1 MVRIHRREAGLTQ
14 RELAAKAG
22 LSVAALRDLEQSR
35 RRPRLNSLAAL
46 AAALSLDPDQ
56 AASLALAAALQP
68 QRSGAMSSARALQ
81 DGPVFAPTTRAPG
94 VGTGL
99 WLSVLGPLEA
109 WGDGAPLSLGPPTR
123 RAVLA
128 LLLMD
133 PGVPVRRDTIVDELW
148 GDSPPRTAVGLVQA
162 HVSRIR
168 RLLSPHTRSSASA
181 GVIDSVGGAYRLS
194 LSASDVDLLAFRDL
208 AARAAA
214 AQARGDDAIAVECYE
229 HAVGLWRGE
238 PFADVDVL
246 SGHPAITAMR
256 QELAG
261 VLLRYAEVA
270 CALGQYDRVLPRLQA
285 LVDAEPLNEPA
296 HARLMIALAGSGQ
309 QAAAIRVHEDVRT
322 RLDRELGLYPGEE
335 LAEAYVRVLRQDIR
349 AGRRGPAPARPLA
362 LPDPVDMV
370 PRQLPAAPRCFTGR
384 CGELAA
390 LSALAET
397 ALGEAR
403 GVAIAALTGMAG
415 IGKTALA
422 VHWAHRVAGLFPDGQ
437 LFVNLRGSCPSGTP
451 VMPSDAVR
459 GFLSAL
465 GVPPARVPP
474 DTDGQAALYRS
485 LLADRR
491 MLVVL
496 DNAQDAEQVRP
507 LLPGSPGCL
516 VLVTSRNR
524 LTGLAAAEGAHLIT
538 QGVLTEAVSHDLLA
552 LHLGAEPV
560 AAEPAAVSELIAL
573 CGGLP
578 LALCDV
584 AARAVARPSLPLA
597 ALAAQMRDTR
607 SRLDVLETGEP
618 ATSVRT
624 VFSWSRAKL
633 GDRASRMFR
642 LLAMHPGPDITG
654 PAAASLAGLP
664 REQAFL
670 ALAEL
675 CDEHL
680 LTEYVAG
687 RYVCHDLLR
696 SYAMEEVMAHESD
709 ADRRAAAHRLL
720 EYYLHAASLASSFLY
735 PYHGDVTPSRP
746 QPGVMVE
753 DIGGPAQAT
762 EWFENEQH
770 VLLAVIGQAAE
781 SGYAPYAWELPS
793 VVGWYFQGITCWQRL
808 AAAQESALALAAGVG
823 DLAGLAT
830 ARQHLGW
837 LRFLLGDIVSAAHHL
852 DEAIKLAG
860 QLGDERLSALAGLSR
875 AYVLQ
880 EQNRILEAIA
890 QARQALRLYHAVGD
904 LPGEGRALYAIGWYF
919 IRLGDHQQAILFSSR
934 ALNVCREYLRA
945 PGLLRRALSFPS
957 TTDNRQSNTLGSE
970 SADIVI
976 DPHEGTFTAR
986 LLVPGGQRITAN
998 QADRAMAGH
1007 QGSLVTAVAL
1017 PGAECADAAGR
1028 ICRRPRGRSGLRSS
1042 SSG

>member
-1 MVRIHRREAGLTQ
+1 MVRTHRREAGLTQ
-14 RELAAKAG
+14 RDLAAKAG

-35 RRPRLNSLAAL
+35 RRPRPNSLAAL
-46 AAALSLDPDQ
+46 AAALGLDPGQ
-56 AASLALAAALQP
+56 AASLARAAALP
-68 QRSGAMSSARALQ
+68 LRPSDAVSSPRVLQ
-81 DGPVFAPTTRAPG
+81 DDPAFAPATRAPG

-168 RLLSPHTRSSASA
+168 RLLNPHARSGGSAE
-181 GVIDSVGGAYRLS
+181 VIDSVRGAYRLS
-194 LSASDVDLLAFRDL
+194 LSASEVDLLAFRDL

-214 AQARGDDAIAVECYE
+214 ARASGDDAIAVECYE

-238 PFADVDVL
+238 PLADVDVL
-246 SGHPAITAMR
+246 CGHPGITALR
-256 QELAG
+256 QEQAG
-261 VLLRYAEVA
+261 VLMRYAEVA

-285 LVDAEPLNEPA
+285 LADADPLNEPA

-322 RLDRELGLYPGEE
+322 RLDRELGLHPGEE
-335 LAEAYVRVLRQDIR
+335 LAEAYVRVLRQDIHTGNR
-349 AGRRGPAPARPLA
+349 GEAPARRPPLPAPAH
-362 LPDPVDMV
+362 VV

-384 CGELAA
+384 HAELAV
-390 LSALAET
+390 LSALGER
-397 ALGEAR
+397 ALEEAN
-403 GVAIAALTGMAG
+403 GVVIAALTGMAG

-422 VHWAHRVAGLFPDGQ
+422 VHWAHQVVGRFPDGQ
-437 LFVNLRGSCPSGTP
+437 LFVNLRGSCSSGTP
-451 VMPSDAVR
+451 VMPTDAVR

-491 MLVVL
+491 MLIVL

-538 QGVLTEAVSHDLLA
+538 QGVLTEALSHDLLA
-552 LHLGAEPV
+552 LHLGAERV
-560 AAEPAAVSELIAL
+560 AAEPAAVSELLGL

-578 LALCDV
+578 LALCDI

-597 ALAAQMRDTR
+597 ALAAEMRDVR
-607 SRLDVLETGEP
+607 GRLDVLETGES
-618 ATSVRT
+618 ATSVRM

-642 LLAMHPGPDITG
+642 LLAIHPGPDITTS
-654 PAAASLAGLP
+654 AAASLAGLP
-664 REQAFL
+664 REEAFL

-680 LTEYVAG
+680 LTEHVPG

-696 SYAMEEVMAHESD
+696 SYASEEAMTRESE
-709 ADRRAAAHRLL
+709 AGRRAAAYRLL
-720 EYYLHAASLASSFLY
+720 DYYLHAARLASSFLY
-735 PYHGDVTPSRP
+735 PYHREVARARIR
-746 QPGVMVE
+746 PGVMLE
-753 DIGGPAQAT
+753 EIEGPAQAA
-762 EWFENEQH
+762 EWFASEQH
-770 VLLAVIGQAAE
+770 VLLAVIRQAAE
-781 SGYAPYAWELPS
+781 GGYAPYAWELPS
-793 VVGWYFQGITCWQRL
+793 VAGWYFQGSACWQRL
-808 AAAQESALALAAGVG
+808 ATAQESALAIAAGLG

-837 LRFLLGDIVSAAHHL
+837 LRFLLGDIASAAHHL
-852 DEAIKLAG
+852 DEAIRLAG
-860 QLGDERLSALAGLSR
+860 QLGDERLRALAGLSR

-880 EQNRILEAIA
+880 EQDRVLEAIV
-890 QARQALRLYHAVGD
+890 QARQAQRLYHAAGD
-904 LPGEGRALYAIGWYF
+904 LPGEGRALYAIGWYL
-919 IRLGDHQQAILFSSR
+919 IKLGDRQQAILFSSR
-934 ALNVCREYLRA
+934 ALSVCREYLRA
-945 PGLLRRALSFPS
+945 VGAL
-957 TTDNRQSNTLGSE
+957 Q
-970 SADIVI
+970 
-976 DPHEGTFTAR
+976 
-986 LLVPGGQRITAN
+986 
-998 QADRAMAGH
+998 AGH
-1007 QGSLVTAVAL
+1007 F
-1017 PGAECADAAGR
+1017 
-1028 ICRRPRGRSGLRSS
+1028 
-1042 SSG
+1042 